1 MIPKKILFATMP
13 MDGHLKP
20 LTGLAVHLKKQGY
33 DVRWY
38 SGPSYAATIKKLSIP
53 YYSFRKAREINQENL
68 ETVFPERQAIKG
80 TVKRLRFDMEH
91 IFLRR
96 IPEFIEDLKEIH
108 QSFPF
113 DLVVCDVLFAASP
126 FVGPLFGVPV
136 AAAGIAPLGET
147 CRDLPPAGMGLE
159 PVQGFWGR
167 RKQDF
172 LRLVSQEVLFKPCTR
187 IFNEYLVEYG
197 IRPADRLF
205 FDALVRRVDVYW
217 QSGVPGFEYFRSEIS
232 PNVQFVGPLLPH
244 RGEKVPCLPEG
255 LDLTK
260 YSRTVLVTQGTVER
274 NPEKLLVPTLSA
286 FTDDPATLVIA
297 TTGGSFTEELRA
309 RFPQKNILIH
319 DFIDFA
325 AIMPLA
331 DVFVTNAGYG
341 GVLMAAS
348 HGLPMVAAG
357 VHEGKSEIAARINHF
372 GLGISLKTERPSA
385 GQVLDAVERVLRDS
399 GYRRSAERLSRE
411 FQRYNANLLCQESIE
426 RLFLP
431 TPKLPELWF

>member
-1 MIPKKILFATMP
+1 MP

-38 SGPSYAATIKKLSIP
+38 SGPSYAATVKKLSIP
-53 YYSFRKAREINQENL
+53 YFSFRKAREINQENL
-68 ETVFPERQAIKG
+68 ESVFPERQHIKG

-96 IPEFIEDLKEIH
+96 IPEFIEDLKDI
-108 QSFPF
+108 QQTFPF
-113 DLVVCDVLFAASP
+113 DLVVCDVLFTASP
-126 FVGPLFGVPV
+126 FIEPIFGVPV
-136 AAAGIAPLGET
+136 AAAGITPLGET
-147 CRDLPPAGMGLE
+147 CRNLPPAGLGLE
-159 PVQGFWGR
+159 PVKGFWGR
-167 RKQDF
+167 RRQDF

-187 IFNEYLVEYG
+187 IFDEYLHEYG
-197 IRPADRLF
+197 LRPTDRLF

-217 QSGVPGFEYFRSEIS
+217 QSGVPGFEYARSEIS

-244 RGEKVPCLPEG
+244 RTSGVPYLP
-255 LDLTK
+255 DNIDFAD
-260 YSRTVLVTQGTVER
+260 YSRVVLVTQGTVER
-274 NPEKLLVPTLSA
+274 NPEKLLVPTLLA
-286 FTDDPATLVIA
+286 FADDPATLVIA
-297 TTGGSFTEELRA
+297 TTGGTFTEELRA
-309 RFPQKNILIH
+309 RFPQKNLQIH
-319 DFIDFA
+319 DYMDFA
-325 AIMPLA
+325 AIMPRA

-341 GVLMAAS
+341 GVLMAAR

-372 GLGISLKTERPSA
+372 GLGISLKTERPSSD
-385 GQVLDAVERVLRDS
+385 QVLDAVERVLRS
-399 GYRRSAERLSRE
+399 PEYRHNAERLSRE
-411 FQRYNANLLCQESIE
+411 FQQYNPNLLCQESIE